1 MIDNIIID
9 IRYAD
14 VMEQLRKLSSFE
26 GREVVDASGNSK
38 YPELHITGQ
47 DEDLLKDYAKQGAG
61 ELVALLGSIVAAD
74 MYDTEGI
81 KIELG
86 QLDCTRFSSDMMA
99 QLSREAVSA
108 YAMSK
113 WMHLHRE
120 TERTEFYNGLFDDMV
135 EACKRTTYKKRKPSL
150 DIYN

>member
-1 MIDNIIID
+1 MIEKIEID
-9 IRYAD
+9 IRYSD

-26 GREVVDASGNSK
+26 GREAVDSMGSSM

-61 ELVALLGSIVAAD
+61 ELAALLGSIVAAD
-74 MYDTEGI
+74 THDAEGI
-81 KIELG
+81 RIELG

-99 QLSREAVSA
+99 QLSKEAVSA

-113 WMHLHRE
+113 WMLLKKQK
-120 TERTEFYNGLFDDMV
+120 ERMEFYNGLFSDMV